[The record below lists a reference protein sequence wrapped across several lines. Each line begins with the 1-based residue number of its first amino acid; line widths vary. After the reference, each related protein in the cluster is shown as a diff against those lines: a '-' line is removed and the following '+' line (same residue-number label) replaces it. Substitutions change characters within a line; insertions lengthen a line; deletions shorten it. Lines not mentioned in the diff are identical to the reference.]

1 MKLLIPI
8 AVFAVVVGCS
18 LPPEADYA
26 ARANDI
32 WGKYSALAKQNA
44 EREVAARTKGMP
56 DPRELQERLEA
67 GKRDLAELER
77 LKKQLDEIVPPESM
91 AAFHESFSAG
101 LETTQTHWKRLAKA
115 RENRDDKEVAK
126 MAREAGQTLQQLGN
140 NMVEMAKSH
149 GLQWKAPDLGK
160 L

>member
-1 MKLLIPI
+1 M
-8 AVFAVVVGCS
+8 
-18 LPPEADYA
+18 PPEADYA
-26 ARANDI
+26 ARASDI

-91 AAFHESFSAG
+91 AAFHKSFSAG
-101 LETTQTHWKRLAKA
+101 LETTQTQWKRLAKA

-126 MAREAGQTLQQLGN
+126 MAREAGQTLQQLGK

-149 GLQWKAPDLGK
+149 GLQWTAPDLGK